1 MTWKEIISIIINA
14 IIALIGGMAF
24 YIGTTMVVD
33 ELYRLNETIMI
44 GISLMFVG
52 VILILVFTRFDSKK

>member
-14 IIALIGGMAF
+14 IITLIGGIVF

-33 ELYRLNETIMI
+33 ELYRLNEAIMV
-44 GISLMFVG
+44 GISLMLVG